1 MRRISTLWGNVFKQE
16 TSKRTLLATLSRIPV
31 FLGMSKTELR
41 LIEKIVYLR
50 NYHEGEVIFVEG
62 EPGAG
67 MYIIE
72 SGKVRICLGPHTDEE
87 HEIALL
93 EQGDFFGELAL
104 IDDHPRSATAVA
116 LMPTRLVGF
125 FRSDLMSIINR
136 SPRMGVRIQ
145 QNMLQILVRRLR
157 VTDQKLTEA
166 YDALQRLEAE
176 RRLEGGGSPEVRVEQ
191 ERLRQ

>member
-1 MRRISTLWGNVFKQE
+1 MKKISALWGNVFKQN
-16 TSKRTLLATLSRIPV
+16 TDDRSIPSILRRIPV
-31 FLGMSKTELR
+31 FSSLSKTEMR

-72 SGKVRICLGPHTDEE
+72 SGKVRICLGPNIDEE

-116 LMPTRLVGF
+116 ILPTRLVGF
-125 FRSDLMSIINR
+125 FRSDLISIINR
-136 SPRMGVRIQ
+136 SPRLGVKLQLNI
-145 QNMLQILVRRLR
+145 LQILVRRLR
-157 VTDQKLTEA
+157 ITDQRLNETTESLIDLQIKLESEPQA
-166 YDALQRLEAE
+166 DRPKEK
-176 RRLEGGGSPEVRVEQ
+176 
-191 ERLRQ
+191 